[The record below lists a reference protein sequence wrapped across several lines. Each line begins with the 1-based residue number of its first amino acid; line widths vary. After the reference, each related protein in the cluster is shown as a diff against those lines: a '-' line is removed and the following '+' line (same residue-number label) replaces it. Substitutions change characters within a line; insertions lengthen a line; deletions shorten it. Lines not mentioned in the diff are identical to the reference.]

1 MKRIILALLSI
12 VMVILSVS
20 CTEPETQKSHT
31 DSDISLNEQ
40 TVAQLG
46 VYEPTENIRSDE
58 DPPLNFEKQAGMW
71 FTYMDYLDILRGK
84 SEKEFTESVSER
96 FENAKE
102 MGINTLYVHVRAFND
117 SYYKS
122 GIFPKGEYYD
132 GDYDPLEIMVNT
144 AHGLGLSVHAW
155 LNPLRCQTDEQLK
168 ALDDSY
174 LIKKWYNDKE
184 KNGTYIVKTG
194 DYWYLNPAYSEV
206 LSYIS
211 DGIREIAE
219 NYSVDGFHIDDY
231 FYPTTGETFDAAAF
245 SQSAGSDLSSWRTE
259 NISRMVKTIYDT
271 VKAENPDM
279 LFGISPQGNMDSNYT
294 DQYADVKAWAS
305 QSGYCDYIVP
315 QIYFG
320 FENESCP
327 FEKTADSWQSLNI
340 CEEVKLVIGI
350 CTYKIGNEDK
360 WAGSGI
366 DEWKEKS
373 DIVSRQA
380 EYCAQNGLG
389 IAVYSY
395 DSTFSDTIKDE
406 RTKLSETI
414 KSNYGGEQQ

>member
-1 MKRIILALLSI
+1 MKRFIFALLSFFMI
-12 VMVILSVS
+12 ILCVS
-20 CTEPETQKSHT
+20 CSEQETDKTHC

-46 VYEPTENIRSDE
+46 VYEPTENIRSD
-58 DPPLNFEKQAGMW
+58 DAAPLNFEKQVGMW
-71 FTYMDYLDILRGK
+71 FTYMDYQNILKGK

-96 FENAKE
+96 FKNAKE
-102 MGINTLYVHVRAFND
+102 MGINTLYIHVRAFND
-117 SYYKS
+117 CYYKS
-122 GIFPKGEYYD
+122 EIFPKGEYYD
-132 GDYDPLEIMVNT
+132 GDYDPLEIMVRE
-144 AHGLGLSVHAW
+144 AHELGLSVHAW
-155 LNPLRCQTDEQLK
+155 LNPLRCQTDAQLK

-194 DYWYLNPAYSEV
+194 DYWYLNPAYSDI
-206 LSYIS
+206 LNYIS
-211 DGIREIAE
+211 DGIKEIAE

-231 FYPTTGETFDAAAF
+231 FYPTTDETFDAAAF
-245 SQSAGSDLSSWRTE
+245 SESASNDLSSWRTE
-259 NISRMVKTIYDT
+259 NISNMVKDIYNTI
-271 VKAENPDM
+271 KNENSDL

-294 DQYADVKAWAS
+294 SQYADVKTWAS
-305 QSGYCDYIVP
+305 ESGYCDYIVP

-327 FEKTADSWQSLNI
+327 FEKTADSWKSLNI
-340 CEEVKLVIGI
+340 CEEVKLVIGL

-360 WAGSGI
+360 WAGSGK
-366 DEWKEKS
+366 DEWKNTGG
-373 DIVSRQA
+373 IVSRQA
-380 EYCAQNGLG
+380 EYCAENGLG

-395 DSTFSDTIKDE
+395 ASTFSDTIKEE

>member
-1 MKRIILALLSI
+1 MKRIILVMLSLVTLVLCI
-12 VMVILSVS
+12 S
-20 CTEPETQKSHT
+20 CTKSGKEMQSDNT
-31 DSDISLNEQ
+31 DISLNEQ

-46 VYEPTENIRSDE
+46 VYEPTEENRSAE
-58 DPPLNFEKQAGMW
+58 TTPLNFETQAGMW
-71 FTYMDYLDILRGK
+71 FTYMDYQNILKGK
-84 SEKEFTESVSER
+84 SEKEFTDSVYEY
-96 FENAKE
+96 FKNAKE

-117 SYYKS
+117 CYYKS
-122 GIFPKGEYYD
+122 EIFPRGEYYD

-168 ALDDSY
+168 NLDDSY
-174 LIKKWYNDKE
+174 LIKQWYNDKD
-184 KNGTYIVKTG
+184 KNGTYIVRTG

-231 FYPTTGETFDAAAF
+231 FYPTTDETFDAAAF
-245 SQSAGSDLSSWRTE
+245 SLSDSSDLSSWRTE
-259 NISRMVKTIYDT
+259 NISKMVKTIYDT
-271 VKAENPDM
+271 VKSENPDL

-294 DQYADVKAWAS
+294 SQYADVKAWAS

-327 FEKTADSWQSLNI
+327 FEKTVDSWKSVNT
-340 CEEVKLVIGI
+340 CEKVKLVVGI

-360 WAGSGI
+360 WAGSGK
-366 DEWKEKS
+366 DEWKNT
-373 DIVSRQA
+373 DGIVSRQA

-389 IAVYSY
+389 VAVYSY
-395 DSTFSDTIKDE
+395 SSTFSDTIKDE

-414 KSNYGGEQQ
+414 RNSYGGEQQ